1 MGMISTRILADGR
14 KIISEMTRGVTTTQ
28 VLSQDGEVLL
38 TRLKSI
44 TVKKVP
50 PKVKKVGFFPQE
62 QQKTF
67 ITVKKAVSEGETNSY
82 SILDRVYKDG
92 VRIGERR
99 LSSDTACFTGRA
111 ANYIKD
117 IFANEG
123 GQLVH
128 KSETE
133 IKNGVRN
140 FRIKPELELKMK
152 ELNGRRKAVWE
163 EFITLWNSYQK
174 IRGRGNGSSFQE
186 RKQMRIK
193 MNELR
198 SQTTELTKRQEK
210 IYKQTNT
217 SYNIDGLPRGFEHL
231 DRGHLNLNF

>member
-14 KIISEMTRGVTTTQ
+14 RIISEMTRGVTTTQ

-128 KSETE
+128 KSTTL
-133 IKNGVRN
+133 IQNGVRSH
-140 FRIKPELELKMK
+140 RIKHELRLKLEELYDR
-152 ELNGRRKAVWE
+152 LGAAWE
-163 EFITLWNSYQK
+163 EFRTLRNSYQK

-198 SQTTELTKRQEK
+198 SQTTELTKRREK
-210 IYKQTNT
+210 IDKQMETY
-217 SYNIDGLPRGFEHL
+217 YNIDGLPEGFEHL